1 MSSLATQATDDRL
14 GGFMPPDDPSLPIRA
29 LRGLGRFFARKTVG
43 AVALVIASII
53 LVLGIIGP
61 WIAPYGPDDVFE
73 VENPNY
79 DVGADPT
86 DPANEDKLNPII
98 GQWRLNPNPTWDHP
112 LGVDHGNRD
121 LLTRVLHGAR
131 RSMLLG
137 FGAAAIATIF
147 GAILG
152 VGSGYFG
159 GVVDLVSQRL
169 VDAFIAFPPLLFLL
183 LLLQTGEATLPRTI
197 IALSFL
203 NIFGVSRVVRSATLA
218 VRNDV
223 FVEAARVM
231 GAQPPRI
238 IFRHVFP
245 NVFAPIIIIFS
256 TTIGGAIL
264 AESTLAFL
272 GLAPP
277 GPSWGA
283 MVNNG
288 RQFFGT
294 EPILVAVGGG
304 ALTLTVLAFNIFGDA
319 LRDVL
324 DPRLRGA

>member
-1 MSSLATQATDDRL
+1 MTSATAQESGQSL
-14 GGFMPPDDPSLPIRA
+14 GGFTPPADPPRLVRA
-29 LRGLGRFFARKTVG
+29 LRAIGRFFAQKKVG
-43 AVALVIASII
+43 GVALVIAGII
-53 LVLGIIGP
+53 LILGIIGP
-61 WIAPYGPDDVFE
+61 WIAPYDKDEPFL

-79 DVGADPT
+79 DVNSDDPEAFRQFT
-86 DPANEDKLNPII
+86 GLRLTNPS
-98 GQWRLNPNPTWDHP
+98 WDHL
-112 LGVDHGNRD
+112 LGTDDRSRD
-121 LLTRVLHGAR
+121 LLTRVLYGTR

-147 GAILG
+147 GGILG
-152 VGSGYFG
+152 VVSGYFG
-159 GVVDLVSQRL
+159 GIVDLAIQRL

-183 LLLQTGEATLPRTI
+183 LLLQTGEASLLRTV

-203 NIFGVSRVVRSATLA
+203 NIFGVSRVVRSAALA

-223 FVEAARVM
+223 YVEAARVIGVRPLRM
-231 GAQPPRI
+231 V
-238 IFRHVFP
+238 FRHVLP

-277 GPSWGA
+277 GPSWGD
-283 MVNNG
+283 MVNIG
-288 RQFFGT
+288 RQSLQS
-294 EPILVAVGGG
+294 EPILTFVGGG
-304 ALTLTVLAFNIFGDA
+304 AITITVLSFNIFGDA

-324 DPRLRGA
+324 DPRLRAA

>member
-1 MSSLATQATDDRL
+1 MSAEQASIDLASGFTRPREPSRPLRALRAL
-14 GGFMPPDDPSLPIRA
+14 GGF
-29 LRGLGRFFARKTVG
+29 FAHKTIG
-43 AVALVIASII
+43 GISLVIATVI

-61 WIAPYGPDDVFE
+61 WIAPYDKDETFR
-73 VENPNY
+73 VENPKY
-79 DVGADPT
+79 DITST
-86 DPANEDKLNPII
+86 DEDAFQPYIYLT
-98 GQWRLNPNPTWDHP
+98 LSNPTGDHW
-112 LGVDHGNRD
+112 LGTDHLNRD

-137 FGAAAIATIF
+137 FTAAAIATLF

-152 VGSGYFG
+152 VISGYFG
-159 GVVDLVSQRL
+159 GVIDLITQRL
-169 VDAFIAFPPLLFLL
+169 VDAFIAFPPLIFLM
-183 LLLQTGEATLPRTI
+183 LLLQTGEPTIPRTI

-203 NIFGVSRVVRSATLA
+203 NIFGVSRVVRAATLA
-218 VRNDV
+218 ARNDV
-223 FVEAARVM
+223 YVEAARVV

-238 IFRHVFP
+238 IFRHVLP

-264 AESTLAFL
+264 AEATLAFL
-272 GLAPP
+272 NLAPP

-288 RQFFGT
+288 RQILASK
-294 EPILVAVGGG
+294 PILAAVGGG
-304 ALTLTVLAFNIFGDA
+304 AITLTVLAFNIFGDA

-324 DPRLRGA
+324 DPRLRGV

>member
-1 MSSLATQATDDRL
+1 MTSAAAQAADDRL
-14 GGFMPPDDPSLPIRA
+14 AGFTPPDDPPPWFRA
-29 LRGLGRFFARKTVG
+29 LRALGRFFAHKTAG

-61 WIAPYGPDDVFE
+61 WVAPYDKDEVFR
-73 VENPNY
+73 VDNPNY
-79 DVGADPT
+79 DLSSD
-86 DPANEDKLNPII
+86 NPDD
-98 GQWRLNPNPTWDHP
+98 WEAYTFLTLENPSWDHL
-112 LGVDHGNRD
+112 LGTDHLNRD
-121 LLTRVLHGAR
+121 LFTRILHGAR

-137 FGAAAIATIF
+137 FGAALIATVF

-152 VGSGYFG
+152 VVSGYFG
-159 GVVDLVSQRL
+159 GVVDLISQRL

-264 AESTLAFL
+264 AEATLAFL

-288 RQFFGT
+288 RQFFGS
-294 EPILVAVGGG
+294 EPILVAMGGG

>member
-1 MSSLATQATDDRL
+1 MTIAPAQESGQPLAGFSPTGDAPRL
-14 GGFMPPDDPSLPIRA
+14 VRTLRA
-29 LRGLGRFFARKTVG
+29 FGRFFVQKKVG
-43 AVALVIASII
+43 GVALAIAGII
-53 LVLGIIGP
+53 LILGIIGP
-61 WIAPYGPDDVFE
+61 WIAPYDKDEPFLE
-73 VENPNY
+73 ENPDY
-79 DVGADPT
+79 DVSSDDPEAFRQFIGLRLT
-86 DPANEDKLNPII
+86 NPS
-98 GQWRLNPNPTWDHP
+98 WDHP
-112 LGVDHGNRD
+112 LGTDDRSRD

-147 GAILG
+147 GAVLG
-152 VGSGYFG
+152 VVSGYFG
-159 GVVDLVSQRL
+159 GIVDLVVQRL

-183 LLLQTGEATLPRTI
+183 LLLQTGEASLPRTI

-223 FVEAARVM
+223 YVEAARVL
-231 GAQPPRI
+231 GVRPPRM
-238 IFRHVFP
+238 IFRHVLP

-277 GPSWGA
+277 GPSWGD
-283 MVNNG
+283 MVNIG
-288 RQFFGT
+288 RQSLQS
-294 EPILVAVGGG
+294 EPILTFVGGG
-304 ALTLTVLAFNIFGDA
+304 AITLTVLAFNIFGDA

>member
-1 MSSLATQATDDRL
+1 MSSAAAQTTEDVFE
-14 GGFMPPDDPSLPIRA
+14 GFAPPADPPPLVRYLRA
-29 LRGLGRFFARKTVG
+29 LGRFFRQKTAG
-43 AVALVIASII
+43 GIALLIASII

-61 WIAPYGPDDVFE
+61 WIAPYDKDEVFR
-73 VENPNY
+73 VDNPNY
-79 DVGADPT
+79 DLSSD
-86 DPANEDKLNPII
+86 NPDD
-98 GQWRLNPNPTWDHP
+98 WEAYRFLTLENPSWDHL
-112 LGVDHGNRD
+112 LGTDHLNRD
-121 LLTRVLHGAR
+121 LFTRVLHGAR

-137 FGAAAIATIF
+137 FGAALIATVF

-152 VGSGYFG
+152 VVSGYFG
-159 GVVDLVSQRL
+159 GGIDLVSQRL

-183 LLLQTGEATLPRTI
+183 LLLQTGEASLPRTI

-264 AESTLAFL
+264 AEATLAFL

-288 RQFFGT
+288 RQFFGS
-294 EPILVAVGGG
+294 EPILVAMGGG

>member
-1 MSSLATQATDDRL
+1 MSNLATQTAGDRL
-14 GGFMPPDDPSLPIRA
+14 AEFTPPDDPSPPMRA
-29 LRGLGRFFARKTVG
+29 LIALGRFFKRKTAG
-43 AVALVIASII
+43 AIALVIASII

-61 WIAPYGPDDVFE
+61 WIAPYDQNETFR
-73 VENPNY
+73 VENPDY
-79 DVGADPT
+79 DLSSDDPDDWEAYSYLT
-86 DPANEDKLNPII
+86 LENPS
-98 GQWRLNPNPTWDHP
+98 WDHL
-112 LGVDHGNRD
+112 LGTDHLNRD
-121 LLTRVLHGAR
+121 LLTRILHGAR

-152 VGSGYFG
+152 VISGYFG
-159 GVVDLVSQRL
+159 GAGDLVIQRL

-197 IALSFL
+197 VALSFL

-294 EPILVAVGGG
+294 EPILVAMGGG

>member
-1 MSSLATQATDDRL
+1 MSSAAVERTDDVFA
-14 GGFMPPDDPSLPIRA
+14 GFTPPSDPPAPLRA
-29 LRGLGRFFARKTVG
+29 LRALGRFFRQKTAG
-43 AVALVIASII
+43 GVALVICAVI

-61 WIAPYGPDDVFE
+61 WIAPYDKDETFR

-79 DVGADPT
+79 DINST
-86 DPANEDKLNPII
+86 DEDALNPYIF
-98 GQWRLNPNPTWDHP
+98 LTLANPSWDHL
-112 LGVDHGNRD
+112 LGTDHLNRD
-121 LLTRVLHGAR
+121 LFTRILHGAR

-137 FGAAAIATIF
+137 FGAALIATVL

-152 VGSGYFG
+152 VVSGYFG
-159 GVVDLVSQRL
+159 GGVDLVTQRL

-183 LLLQTGEATLPRTI
+183 ILLQTGEASLPRTI

-223 FVEAARVM
+223 YVEAARVM

-264 AESTLAFL
+264 AEATLAFL

-288 RQFFGT
+288 RQFFGS
-294 EPILVAVGGG
+294 EPILVAMGGG

>member
-1 MSSLATQATDDRL
+1 MSNVAAPASEDPFA
-14 GGFMPPDDPSLPIRA
+14 GFVRPQDPSPPIRA
-29 LRGLGRFFARKTVG
+29 LRALGRFFVRKTAG
-43 AVALVIASII
+43 GIALLIAAII

-61 WIAPYGPDDVFE
+61 WIAPYDKDEIFR

-79 DVGADPT
+79 DLSSDNPDDWEAYT
-86 DPANEDKLNPII
+86 YLTLANPS
-98 GQWRLNPNPTWDHP
+98 WDHL
-112 LGVDHGNRD
+112 LGTDHLNRD
-121 LLTRVLHGAR
+121 LFTRVLHGAR

-152 VGSGYFG
+152 VVSGYFG
-159 GVVDLVSQRL
+159 GVVDLISQRL

-183 LLLQTGEATLPRTI
+183 LLLQTGEPTLPRTI

-223 FVEAARVM
+223 YVEAARVV

-245 NVFAPIIIIFS
+245 NVVAPIIIIFS

-264 AESTLAFL
+264 AEATLAFL

-288 RQFFGT
+288 RQFFGS
-294 EPILVAVGGG
+294 EPILVAMGGG

>member
-1 MSSLATQATDDRL
+1 M
-14 GGFMPPDDPSLPIRA
+14 
-29 LRGLGRFFARKTVG
+29 RFFVQKKAGGVS
-43 AVALVIASII
+43 LVIAAVIV
-53 LVLGIIGP
+53 VLGIIGP
-61 WIAPYGPDDVFE
+61 WVSPYDKDETFRVD
-73 VENPNY
+73 NPQY
-79 DVGADPT
+79 DVSSTDEDALSPYIYLTLESPSADHLLGT
-86 DPANEDKLNPII
+86 DHL
-98 GQWRLNPNPTWDHP
+98 
-112 LGVDHGNRD
+112 NRD
-121 LLTRVLHGAR
+121 LLTRVLHGTR

-137 FGAAAIATIF
+137 FGAAAIATVF

-152 VGSGYFG
+152 VISGYFG
-159 GVVDLVSQRL
+159 GLIDLITQRL
-169 VDAFIAFPPLLFLL
+169 VDSFIAFPPLLFLL
-183 LLLQTGEATLPRTI
+183 LLLQTGEPTLLRTV

-223 FVEAARVM
+223 YVEAARVV

-238 IFRHVFP
+238 IFRHVLP

-264 AESTLAFL
+264 AEATLAFL

-277 GPSWGA
+277 GPSWGS

-288 RQFFGT
+288 RQFFGS

>member
-1 MSSLATQATDDRL
+1 MTSLSAQASPGL
-14 GGFMPPDDPSLPIRA
+14 GGFAPPDERSRPVQMLQA
-29 LRGLGRFFARKTVG
+29 GGRFFVQKKAGGVSF
-43 AVALVIASII
+43 VIAAII

-61 WIAPYGPDDVFE
+61 WIAPYGKDEPIQIENPTYDINSDNPDDW
-73 VENPNY
+73 
-79 DVGADPT
+79 
-86 DPANEDKLNPII
+86 NPII
-98 GQWRLNPNPTWDHP
+98 LRDLANPSWDHL
-112 LGVDHGNRD
+112 LGTDEKGRD

-147 GAILG
+147 GAVLG
-152 VGSGYFG
+152 VVSGYFG
-159 GVVDLVSQRL
+159 GVVDLIGQRL

-183 LLLQTGEATLPRTI
+183 LLLQTGEASLPRTI

-223 FVEAARVM
+223 YIEAARVI
-231 GAQPPRI
+231 GVRPPRI
-238 IFRHVFP
+238 IFRHVLP

-264 AESTLAFL
+264 AEATLAFL

-277 GPSWGA
+277 GPSWGS

-288 RQFFGT
+288 RQFFGS

>member
-1 MSSLATQATDDRL
+1 MTSAATQAADDRL
-14 GGFMPPDDPSLPIRA
+14 AGFVPPDDPSPAMRA
-29 LRGLGRFFARKTVG
+29 LIALGRFFARKTAG

-61 WIAPYGPDDVFE
+61 WVAPYDKDEVFR

-79 DVGADPT
+79 DLSSD
-86 DPANEDKLNPII
+86 NPDD
-98 GQWRLNPNPTWDHP
+98 WEAYSFLTLENPSWDHI
-112 LGVDHGNRD
+112 LGTDHLNRD
-121 LLTRVLHGAR
+121 LFTRILHGAR

-137 FGAAAIATIF
+137 FGAALIATVF

-152 VGSGYFG
+152 VVSGYFG
-159 GVVDLVSQRL
+159 GVVDLISQRL

-264 AESTLAFL
+264 AEATLAFL

-288 RQFFGT
+288 RQFFGS
-294 EPILVAVGGG
+294 EPILVAMGGG

>member
-1 MSSLATQATDDRL
+1 MSNLAAQASDERL
-14 GGFMPPDDPSLPIRA
+14 HEFVPPNDPAPLMRA
-29 LRGLGRFFARKTVG
+29 LIALGRFFKRKTAG
-43 AVALVIASII
+43 AIALVVATII
-53 LVLGIIGP
+53 FVLGIIGP
-61 WIAPYGPDDVFE
+61 WVAPYDKDEVFR
-73 VENPNY
+73 VENPTY
-79 DVGADPT
+79 DLTSDDPDDWEAYRFLT
-86 DPANEDKLNPII
+86 LENPS
-98 GQWRLNPNPTWDHP
+98 WDHL
-112 LGVDHGNRD
+112 LGTDHLNRD
-121 LLTRVLHGAR
+121 LFTRVLHGAR

-147 GAILG
+147 GAVLG
-152 VGSGYFG
+152 VVSGYFG
-159 GVVDLVSQRL
+159 GVVDLISQRL

-183 LLLQTGEATLPRTI
+183 LLLQTGEPTLPRTI

-223 FVEAARVM
+223 YVEAARVV

-245 NVFAPIIIIFS
+245 NVVAPIIIIFS

-264 AESTLAFL
+264 AEATLAFL

-288 RQFFGT
+288 RQFFGS
-294 EPILVAVGGG
+294 EPILVAMGGG

>member
-1 MSSLATQATDDRL
+1 MSELSAQATALDA
-14 GGFMPPDDPSLPIRA
+14 GFAPPDERSRAARA
-29 LRGLGRFFARKTVG
+29 LRAFGRFFAQKKAGGVSF
-43 AVALVIASII
+43 VIAFII

-61 WIAPYGPDDVFE
+61 LVAPYGKDEPIQIENPGYDINSDNPDD
-73 VENPNY
+73 
-79 DVGADPT
+79 
-86 DPANEDKLNPII
+86 
-98 GQWRLNPNPTWDHP
+98 WNPTTVLDLSNPTRAHL
-112 LGVDHGNRD
+112 LGTDELGRD

-137 FGAAAIATIF
+137 FGAAAIATIL

-152 VGSGYFG
+152 VVSGYFG
-159 GVVDLVSQRL
+159 GIVDLIIQRL

-183 LLLQTGEATLPRTI
+183 LLLQTGESTVPRMI
-197 IALSFL
+197 VALSFL

-223 FVEAARVM
+223 YVEAARVV

-238 IFRHVFP
+238 VFRHVLP

-288 RQFFGT
+288 RQFFASA
-294 EPILVAVGGG
+294 PILVAVGGG

-324 DPRLRGA
+324 DPRLRGV

>member
-1 MSSLATQATDDRL
+1 MSGLSAQAAPDMAA
-14 GGFMPPDDPSLPIRA
+14 GFAPPNEPSRPIRA
-29 LRGLGRFFARKTVG
+29 LRAFGRFFAQKKVG
-43 AVALVIASII
+43 GVSFVIAFII

-61 WIAPYGPDDVFE
+61 WIAPYGKDEPIRINNPTYDINSDNPDDWTQIPLLDLA
-73 VENPNY
+73 NPS
-79 DVGADPT
+79 
-86 DPANEDKLNPII
+86 
-98 GQWRLNPNPTWDHP
+98 WDHL
-112 LGVDHGNRD
+112 LGTDERGRD

-152 VGSGYFG
+152 VVSGYFG
-159 GVVDLVSQRL
+159 GVADLTVQRL
-169 VDAFIAFPPLLFLL
+169 VDSFIAFPPLLFLL
-183 LLLQTGEATLPRTI
+183 LLLQTGEPSLPRTI

-203 NIFGVSRVVRSATLA
+203 NIFSVSRVVRSATLA
-218 VRNDV
+218 ARNDV
-223 FVEAARVM
+223 YVEAARVV

-238 IFRHVFP
+238 IFRHVLP

-288 RQFFGT
+288 RQFF
-294 EPILVAVGGG
+294 ESKPILVAVGGS
-304 ALTLTVLAFNIFGDA
+304 AITITVLAFNVFGDA

-324 DPRLRGA
+324 DPRLRGV

>member
-1 MSSLATQATDDRL
+1 MTSAAQAADDRL
-14 GGFMPPDDPSLPIRA
+14 AGFVPPDDPPPWFRGLRA
-29 LRGLGRFFARKTVG
+29 LGRFFARKTAG

-61 WIAPYGPDDVFE
+61 WVAPYDKDEVFR

-79 DVGADPT
+79 DLSSD
-86 DPANEDKLNPII
+86 NPDD
-98 GQWRLNPNPTWDHP
+98 WEAYSFLTLENPSWDHI
-112 LGVDHGNRD
+112 LGTDHLNRD
-121 LLTRVLHGAR
+121 LFTRILHGAR

-137 FGAAAIATIF
+137 FGAALIATVF

-152 VGSGYFG
+152 VVSGYFG

-264 AESTLAFL
+264 AEATLAFL

-288 RQFFGT
+288 RQFFGS
-294 EPILVAVGGG
+294 EPILVAMGGG

>member
-1 MSSLATQATDDRL
+1 MSNVAMSAAEEM
-14 GGFMPPDDPSLPIRA
+14 GGFTRPDDPAPLFRYTRA
-29 LRGLGRFFARKTVG
+29 LWRFFKQKTIG
-43 AVALVIASII
+43 AIALVIATII

-61 WIAPYGPDDVFE
+61 WVAPYDKDEVFR
-73 VENPNY
+73 VENPDYNLSSDDPDDWEAY
-79 DVGADPT
+79 RFLTLENPSADHLLGT
-86 DPANEDKLNPII
+86 DHL
-98 GQWRLNPNPTWDHP
+98 
-112 LGVDHGNRD
+112 NRD
-121 LLTRVLHGAR
+121 LLTRVLHGTR
-131 RSMLLG
+131 RSMILG

-152 VGSGYFG
+152 VASGYFG
-159 GVVDLVSQRL
+159 GATDLIIQRL

-183 LLLQTGEATLPRTI
+183 LLLQTGEPTLPRTI

-223 FVEAARVM
+223 FVEAARVI
-231 GAQPPRI
+231 GVQPPRI

-288 RQFFGT
+288 RQFFAS
-294 EPILVAVGGG
+294 EPILASVGGG
-304 ALTLTVLAFNIFGDA
+304 ALITTVLAFNVFGDA

-324 DPRLRGA
+324 DPRLRSA

>member
-1 MSSLATQATDDRL
+1 MSDVAARSSDATLAGFTQ
-14 GGFMPPDDPSLPIRA
+14 PDDPPLLVRA
-29 LRGLGRFFARKTVG
+29 LRAIGRFFVQKTVG
-43 AVALVIASII
+43 GIALLIAATI

-61 WIAPYGPDDVFE
+61 WIAPYDKDETFR

-79 DVGADPT
+79 DISST
-86 DPANEDKLNPII
+86 DEDALNPYIF
-98 GQWRLNPNPTWDHP
+98 LTLANPSRDHL
-112 LGVDHGNRD
+112 LGTDHLNRD
-121 LLTRVLHGAR
+121 LFTRILHGAR

-137 FGAAAIATIF
+137 FGAAAIATIL
-147 GAILG
+147 GSVLG
-152 VGSGYFG
+152 VVSGYFG
-159 GVVDLVSQRL
+159 GLSDLIIQRL

-183 LLLQTGEATLPRTI
+183 LLLQAGEATLPRTI

-203 NIFGVSRVVRSATLA
+203 NIFGVSRVVRAATLA

-223 FVEAARVM
+223 YVEAARVV

-288 RQFFGT
+288 RQFFGS
-294 EPILVAVGGG
+294 EPILVAAGGG
-304 ALTLTVLAFNIFGDA
+304 ALVLTVLAFNIFGDA

>member
-1 MSSLATQATDDRL
+1 
-14 GGFMPPDDPSLPIRA
+14 
-29 LRGLGRFFARKTVG
+29 
-43 AVALVIASII
+43 
-53 LVLGIIGP
+53 
-61 WIAPYGPDDVFE
+61 
-73 VENPNY
+73 
-79 DVGADPT
+79 
-86 DPANEDKLNPII
+86 
-98 GQWRLNPNPTWDHP
+98 
-112 LGVDHGNRD
+112 
-121 LLTRVLHGAR
+121 
-131 RSMLLG
+131 MLLG
-137 FGAAAIATIF
+137 FGAAAIATVF

-152 VGSGYFG
+152 VISGYFG
-159 GVVDLVSQRL
+159 GLIDLITQRL
-169 VDAFIAFPPLLFLL
+169 VDSFIAFPPLLFLL
-183 LLLQTGEATLPRTI
+183 LLLQTGEPTLLRTV

-223 FVEAARVM
+223 YVEAARVV

-238 IFRHVFP
+238 IFRHVLP

-264 AESTLAFL
+264 AEATLAFL

-277 GPSWGA
+277 GPSWGS

-288 RQFFGT
+288 RQFFGS

>member
-1 MSSLATQATDDRL
+1 MSDVAARGSDATVE
-14 GGFMPPDDPSLPIRA
+14 GFARPHDPSPPVRA
-29 LRGLGRFFARKTVG
+29 LRAVGQFFVQKTVG
-43 AVALVIASII
+43 GVAFVIAAII

-61 WIAPYGPDDVFE
+61 WIAPYDQDETFR

-79 DVGADPT
+79 DINST
-86 DPANEDKLNPII
+86 DEDALNPYIF
-98 GQWRLNPNPTWDHP
+98 LTLANPSWDHL
-112 LGVDHGNRD
+112 LGTDHLNRD

-147 GAILG
+147 GAFLG
-152 VGSGYFG
+152 VVSGYFG
-159 GVVDLVSQRL
+159 GVIDLISQRL

-183 LLLQTGEATLPRTI
+183 LLLQTGEASLPRTI

-223 FVEAARVM
+223 YVEAARVV

-264 AESTLAFL
+264 AEATLAFL

-283 MVNNG
+283 MVNSG
-288 RQFFGT
+288 RQFFGS

>member
-1 MSSLATQATDDRL
+1 MSNVAATEKMV
-14 GGFMPPDDPSLPIRA
+14 GFTRPDDPPRAVAA
-29 LRGLGRFFARKTVG
+29 LRSLGRFFVQKKAGGVS
-43 AVALVIASII
+43 LVIAAII
-53 LVLGIIGP
+53 VVLGVIGP
-61 WIAPYGPDDVFE
+61 WVSPYDKDETFRE
-73 VENPNY
+73 ENPKY
-79 DVGADPT
+79 DVNSSD
-86 DPANEDKLNPII
+86 EDALNPYTY
-98 GQWRLNPNPTWDHP
+98 LTLENPSADHL
-112 LGVDHGNRD
+112 LGTDHLNRD
-121 LLTRVLHGAR
+121 LLTRVLHGTR

-137 FGAAAIATIF
+137 FGAAAIATVF

-152 VGSGYFG
+152 VISGYFG
-159 GVVDLVSQRL
+159 GLIDLITQRL
-169 VDAFIAFPPLLFLL
+169 VDSFIAFPPLLFLL
-183 LLLQTGEATLPRTI
+183 LLLQTGEPTLLRTV

-223 FVEAARVM
+223 YVEAARAIGV
-231 GAQPPRI
+231 QPPRI
-238 IFRHVFP
+238 IFRHVLP

-264 AESTLAFL
+264 AEATLAFL

-288 RQFFGT
+288 RQFFGS

>member
-1 MSSLATQATDDRL
+1 MSNLAAQASDERL
-14 GGFMPPDDPSLPIRA
+14 HEFVPPNDPALLMRA
-29 LRGLGRFFARKTVG
+29 LIALGRFFKRKTAG
-43 AVALVIASII
+43 AIALVVATII
-53 LVLGIIGP
+53 FVLGIIGP
-61 WIAPYGPDDVFE
+61 WVAPYDKDEVFR
-73 VENPNY
+73 VENPTY
-79 DVGADPT
+79 DLTSDDPDDWEAYRFLT
-86 DPANEDKLNPII
+86 LENPS
-98 GQWRLNPNPTWDHP
+98 WDHL
-112 LGVDHGNRD
+112 LGTDHLNRD
-121 LLTRVLHGAR
+121 LFTRVLHGAR

-147 GAILG
+147 GAVLG
-152 VGSGYFG
+152 VVSGYFG
-159 GVVDLVSQRL
+159 GVVDLISQRL

-183 LLLQTGEATLPRTI
+183 LLLQTGEPTLPRTI

-223 FVEAARVM
+223 YVEAARVV

-245 NVFAPIIIIFS
+245 NVVAPIIIIFS

-264 AESTLAFL
+264 AEATLAFL

-288 RQFFGT
+288 RQFFGS
-294 EPILVAVGGG
+294 EPILVAMGGG

>member
-1 MSSLATQATDDRL
+1 MNGTAMQASGEALT
-14 GGFMPPDDPSLPIRA
+14 GFAPPADHPRPVRA
-29 LRGLGRFFARKTVG
+29 LRALGGFFARKTVG
-43 AVALVIASII
+43 AIALVIASII

-61 WIAPYGPDDVFE
+61 WIAPYGVDEQFFVD
-73 VENPNY
+73 NPNY
-79 DVGADPT
+79 DVNADLT
-86 DPANEDKLNPII
+86 DEDALSATI
-98 GQWRLNPNPTWDHP
+98 GLWRANPNPTRDHL
-112 LGVDHGNRD
+112 LGADNFHRD
-121 LLTRVLHGAR
+121 LLTRTLHGTR

-137 FGAAAIATIF
+137 FGAALIATVF

-152 VGSGYFG
+152 IISGYFG
-159 GVVDLVSQRL
+159 GLADLTIQRI
-169 VDAFIAFPPLLFLL
+169 VDAFIAIPPLLFLL
-183 LLLQTGEATLPRTI
+183 LLVQTGEPSLPRTI

-218 VRNDV
+218 ARNDV
-223 FVEAARVM
+223 YVEAARVL

-238 IFRHVFP
+238 IFRHVLP

-277 GPSWGA
+277 GASWGD
-283 MVNNG
+283 MVSSG
-288 RQFFGT
+288 RQYF
-294 EPILVAVGGG
+294 ESKPILVAVGGS
-304 ALTLTVLAFNIFGDA
+304 AITLTVLAFNIFGDA

-324 DPRLRGA
+324 DPRLRGV

>member
-1 MSSLATQATDDRL
+1 MSNAAIQRSEDVFA
-14 GGFMPPDDPSLPIRA
+14 GFTRPADPSPPARA
-29 LRGLGRFFARKTVG
+29 LRALGRFFTQKTVG
-43 AVALVIASII
+43 GIALVIAGII

-61 WIAPYGPDDVFE
+61 WIAPYDKDETFRVD
-73 VENPNY
+73 NPNY
-79 DVGADPT
+79 DINST
-86 DPANEDKLNPII
+86 EDDALNPYIF
-98 GQWRLNPNPTWDHP
+98 LTLESPSWDHL
-112 LGVDHGNRD
+112 LGTDHLNRD
-121 LLTRVLHGAR
+121 LFTRVLHGTR

-147 GAILG
+147 GAALG
-152 VGSGYFG
+152 VVSGYFG
-159 GVVDLVSQRL
+159 GVVDLVTQRL

-183 LLLQTGEATLPRTI
+183 LLLQTGEPTLPRTV

-223 FVEAARVM
+223 YVEAARVL
-231 GAQPPRI
+231 GVQPPRI

-264 AESTLAFL
+264 AEATLAFL

-277 GPSWGA
+277 GPSWGS

-288 RQFFGT
+288 RQFFGS

>member
-1 MSSLATQATDDRL
+1 MSNLAASERIDV
-14 GGFMPPDDPSLPIRA
+14 GFTPPDDPPRAVAALRA
-29 LRGLGRFFARKTVG
+29 LVRFFVQKKAGGVS
-43 AVALVIASII
+43 LVIAAVIV
-53 LVLGIIGP
+53 VLGIIGP
-61 WIAPYGPDDVFE
+61 WVSPYDKDETFRVD
-73 VENPNY
+73 NPQY
-79 DVGADPT
+79 DVSSTDEDALSPYIYLTLESPSADHLLGT
-86 DPANEDKLNPII
+86 DHL
-98 GQWRLNPNPTWDHP
+98 
-112 LGVDHGNRD
+112 NRD

-137 FGAAAIATIF
+137 FGAAAIATVF
-147 GAILG
+147 GGILG
-152 VGSGYFG
+152 VISGYFG
-159 GVVDLVSQRL
+159 GLVDLITQRL
-169 VDAFIAFPPLLFLL
+169 VDSFIAFPPLLFLL
-183 LLLQTGEATLPRTI
+183 LLLQTGEPTLLRTV

-223 FVEAARVM
+223 YVEAARVV

-238 IFRHVFP
+238 IFRHVLP

-264 AESTLAFL
+264 AEATLAFL

-277 GPSWGA
+277 GPSWGS

-288 RQFFGT
+288 RQFFGS

-324 DPRLRGA
+324 DPRLRGG

>member
-1 MSSLATQATDDRL
+1 MSEAAAQVSEDRL
-14 GGFMPPDDPSLPIRA
+14 AGFTPPDDPPPLMRA
-29 LRGLGRFFARKTVG
+29 LRALARFFANKTAG
-43 AVALVIASII
+43 AIALVIATII

-61 WIAPYGPDDVFE
+61 WVAPYDKDEVFRVDNPDYDLSSDNPDHWEAYTFLTL
-73 VENPNY
+73 ENPS
-79 DVGADPT
+79 
-86 DPANEDKLNPII
+86 
-98 GQWRLNPNPTWDHP
+98 WDHL
-112 LGVDHGNRD
+112 LGTDHLNRD
-121 LLTRVLHGAR
+121 LFTRVLHGAR

-137 FGAAAIATIF
+137 FGAALIATVF
-147 GAILG
+147 GAVLG
-152 VGSGYFG
+152 VVSGYFG
-159 GVVDLVSQRL
+159 GVVDLISQRL

-264 AESTLAFL
+264 AEATLAFL

-288 RQFFGT
+288 RQFFGS
-294 EPILVAVGGG
+294 EPILVAMGGG

>member
-1 MSSLATQATDDRL
+1 MSGLSAQATALDD
-14 GGFMPPDDPSLPIRA
+14 GFAPPDERSRAARA
-29 LRGLGRFFARKTVG
+29 LRAFGRFFSQKKVG
-43 AVALVIASII
+43 GVSFVIAFII

-61 WIAPYGPDDVFE
+61 WIAPYGKDEPIQIENPSYDINSDDPDDW
-73 VENPNY
+73 
-79 DVGADPT
+79 
-86 DPANEDKLNPII
+86 NPIT
-98 GQWRLNPNPTWDHP
+98 LLDLSNPTRAHL
-112 LGVDHGNRD
+112 LGTDERGRD

-137 FGAAAIATIF
+137 FGAAAIATIL

-152 VGSGYFG
+152 VVSGYFG
-159 GVVDLVSQRL
+159 GIVDLIIQRL

-183 LLLQTGEATLPRTI
+183 LLLQTGESTVPRMI
-197 IALSFL
+197 VALSFL

-223 FVEAARVM
+223 YVEAARVV

-238 IFRHVFP
+238 VFRHVLP

-288 RQFFGT
+288 RQFFASA
-294 EPILVAVGGG
+294 PILVAVGGG

-324 DPRLRGA
+324 DPRLRGV